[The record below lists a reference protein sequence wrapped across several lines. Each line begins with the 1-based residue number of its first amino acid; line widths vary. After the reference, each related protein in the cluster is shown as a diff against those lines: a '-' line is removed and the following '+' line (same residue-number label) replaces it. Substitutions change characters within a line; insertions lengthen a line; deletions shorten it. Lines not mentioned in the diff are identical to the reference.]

1 MSNRRVVALD
11 NDETL
16 ASWKQGSVLYSL
28 WLELVGHAP
37 STKQFIE
44 FYLKKGGAR
53 PGTRTLLQTLAKRLK
68 EGSIDQVALYTGAS
82 NQGNWVTFVKDC
94 LELYADTPGLFSKVI
109 CREPDSLCQ
118 KGRLLKDL
126 RRLSSDPAR
135 VVLVDDKPQYA
146 GGGMVIGVTE
156 FQASVDME
164 QLVKQLRAEVKT
176 EAKHR
181 VDKYL
186 AVLAPYLMSNSQLG
200 EPVGAAAEGLVLMK
214 SGGTAA
220 VKEDNELQRVM
231 PAIWDCVDK
240 MPKVDQTC
248 GFTSKRSCCDEAL

>member
-1 MSNRRVVALD
+1 MSNKRVVALD

-16 ASWKQGSVLYSL
+16 ASWRQGSILYSL
-28 WLELVGHAP
+28 WLELAGHAP
-37 STKQFIE
+37 STKQFVE

-53 PGTRTLLQTLAKRLK
+53 PGTRALLQTLAKRLK
-68 EGSIDQVALYTGAS
+68 GGSIDQVALYTGAS
-82 NQGNWVTFVKDC
+82 NQGNWVIFVKDC
-94 LELYADTPGLFSKVI
+94 LELYADTPGVFSRVI

-126 RRLSSDPAR
+126 RKLSPDPAR

-156 FQASVDME
+156 FQATVDIE

-186 AVLAPYLMSNSQLG
+186 AVLAPYLMSNNKLG
-200 EPVGAAAEGLVLMK
+200 EPAGAAAEGLVLLK
-214 SGGTAA
+214 SGGTA

-231 PAIWDCVDK
+231 PAIWDCVDQ
-240 MPKVDQTC
+240 MAKVDQTC
-248 GFTSKRSCCDEAL
+248 GLTSKRSCYDEVA